1 MKHAQVL
8 MDRILYFDAAP
19 NMQKYMKVNVGATV
33 LEQHQLDL
41 QLEKDAV
48 ARLNTGIELARARGD
63 NGTRSLLEEI
73 LKAEEE
79 HIDWLEA
86 QLHQIEE
93 LGIENYLAQQLE
105 GEA

>member
-1 MKHAQVL
+1 M
-8 MDRILYFDAAP
+8 
-19 NMQKYMKVNVGATV
+19 
-33 LEQHQLDL
+33 
-41 QLEKDAV
+41 
-48 ARLNTGIELARARGD
+48 RLNAGIELARARGD

-93 LGIENYLAQQLE
+93 IGVENYLAQQLE
-105 GEA
+105 AEE